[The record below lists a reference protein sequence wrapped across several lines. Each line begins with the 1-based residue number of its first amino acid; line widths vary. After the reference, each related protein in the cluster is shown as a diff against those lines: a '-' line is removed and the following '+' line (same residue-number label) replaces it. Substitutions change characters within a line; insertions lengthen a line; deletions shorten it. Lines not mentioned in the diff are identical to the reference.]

1 MAERELKI
9 MIAAGGTGGHV
20 FPGIA
25 IAEAIRGSSPDVKIV
40 FAGTKD
46 GPEAKL
52 VPELGMEFV
61 HIGSRSTHAGGFIN
75 RALSYLKIPL
85 LMLRARRMLASEKP
99 DAVVGTG
106 GFAVGPLV
114 LSAAL
119 KGIPTAIVEPNAVA
133 GRANKKLARFV
144 KKVFV
149 GFATAAHAFP

>member
-25 IAEAIRGSSPDVKIV
+25 VAEAIRDVSPETKVV
-40 FAGTKD
+40 FVGTSD

-75 RALSYLKIPL
+75 RALSYLKVPL
-85 LMLRARRMLASEKP
+85 LMLRARRMLAREKP

-144 KKVFV
+144 KKVLRLLRV
-149 GFATAAHAFP
+149 IAK